1 MSPSFTLMGVK
12 NEAQSKRYDSVFC
25 RHQHVYG
32 SHNYIDPHI
41 SHFCTGWIGFFWGI
55 TFRGGH
61 PHPSGRG
68 FLRRR
73 VNLGIAP
80 PCVPSGLMMFSVG
93 TARGPYCS
101 VGPHETWRGQVSL
114 VVSWRYVDTFEE
126 SLQYSYQ
133 KG

>member
-1 MSPSFTLMGVK
+1 MIRFFVATSMFTVLTIILILIFRTFVQG
-12 NEAQSKRYDSVFC
+12 
-25 RHQHVYG
+25 G
-32 SHNYIDPHI
+32 L
-41 SHFCTGWIGFFWGI
+41 GFF
-55 TFRGGH
+55 GGLHSGGVH